1 MKLKWR
7 RKLLSGTKKS
17 PSLFLQTL
25 TTTCRRD
32 VRWMKS
38 KGTFGSRCT
47 SAQRTGLVRADR
59 KTGQESPGEAETYRH
74 RERYRKR
81 EGTSPKLQLP
91 SLSQSSQPAVTNTPR
106 TWCLVNNRNSFLTMM
121 GSGGPRSRCQRTGCL
136 RRALSQFTESC
147 LLYFSIFFIDGFE
160 RERGKHR
167 FGAPLIY
174 AFTS

>member
-1 MKLKWR
+1 MLQFILNIREKEISKMKLKWR

-17 PSLFLQTL
+17 PALFLQTL

-81 EGTSPKLQLP
+81 EGTSPKL
-91 SLSQSSQPAVTNTPR
+91 
-106 TWCLVNNRNSFLTMM
+106 
-121 GSGGPRSRCQRTGCL
+121 
-136 RRALSQFTESC
+136 
-147 LLYFSIFFIDGFE
+147 
-160 RERGKHR
+160 
-167 FGAPLIY
+167 
-174 AFTS
+174 